1 MSHGEA
7 KTISIC
13 PILFLAEYFA
23 AALQVFVIFYYILFY
38 TCGWYLSRQ
47 QAWVASTQ
55 QSWAHSQ
62 AGHHTYA
69 WAVTSCRRKQPGG
82 SWQCPCDQRH
92 SWREE
97 LCYLYWRVDLW
108 CHLSTAINKQIMS
121 PSFCMHSR
129 DCSNSQIAAEHRS
142 FTHSPGGAHVHSMQY
157 IGPHASAM
165 QKASWWV
172 QMFLHGSPVW
182 PWTQRLTH
190 RPRSARTCIGIV
202 LAVLATQAKTWKN

>member
-1 MSHGEA
+1 MPH
-7 KTISIC
+7 
-13 PILFLAEYFA
+13 PFFAEYFA

-97 LCYLYWRVDLW
+97 LCYLYWRVDRW
-108 CHLSTAINKQIMS
+108 CHLSTAINKQ
-121 PSFCMHSR
+121 CLH
-129 DCSNSQIAAEHRS
+129 
-142 FTHSPGGAHVHSMQY
+142 HSPGGAHVHPMQY
-157 IGPHASAM
+157 MGPHVSALQM
-165 QKASWWV
+165 ASWLV
-172 QMFLHGSPVW
+172 MFLQGSPMW
-182 PWTQRLTH
+182 PWTRRLTH
-190 RPRSARTCIGIV
+190 RPRYAKTCVGIV
-202 LAVLATQAKTWKN
+202 HTVLATQAKTWKNIRHLVVR